1 MQKST
6 TMVAPLF
13 WGALAMSI
21 VVLASNILV
30 QYPVNYNLGSL
41 ALADLL
47 TWGAFTYPVA
57 FLVTDLT
64 NRNFGPATA
73 RYVVISGFVVAVIL
87 SIIFATPRIAIAS
100 GSAFLVAQLLDVTI
114 FDKLRQSAWWKAPIV
129 SSVLGTLIDT
139 ALFFTLAF
147 SAWFSIFGY
156 NDAFALEGAKL
167 FGVFAVEIPR
177 WISWAVGD
185 LGIKLLVVLSLLIPY
200 RVFIA
205 YFQPISGM
213 KTA

>member
-1 MQKST
+1 MEKSKKMIT
-6 TMVAPLF
+6 PVI

-30 QYPVNYNLGSL
+30 QYPVQYNLGTI

-47 TWGAFTYPVA
+47 TWGAFTYPIA
-57 FLVTDLT
+57 FLVTDLI
-64 NRNFGPATA
+64 NRNFGPTTA
-73 RYVVISGFVVAVIL
+73 RYVVIIGFVVAVIL
-87 SIIFATPRIAIAS
+87 SIIFSNPRIAIAS

-114 FDKLRQSAWWKAPIV
+114 FDRLRQLAWWKAPIV
-129 SSVLGTLIDT
+129 SSVLGTVIDT
-139 ALFFTLAF
+139 FLFFTLAF

-156 NDAFALEGAKL
+156 NDAFALENAKL
-167 FGVFAVEIPR
+167 FGVFAVEMPR

-185 LGIKLLVVLSLLIPY
+185 LGIKLLVVVSLLVPY
-200 RVFIA
+200 RVLTA
-205 YFQPISGM
+205 YFQPVNGM

>member
-6 TMVAPLF
+6 TMVTPLF
-13 WGALAMSI
+13 WGALAMSV

-64 NRNFGPATA
+64 NRNFGPTTA

-139 ALFFTLAF
+139 VLFFTLAF

-156 NDAFALEGAKL
+156 NDAFALESAKL
-167 FGVFAVEIPR
+167 FGVFAVEFPR

-205 YFQPISGM
+205 YFQPMSGM

>member
-1 MQKST
+1 
-6 TMVAPLF
+6 MVAPLF

-156 NDAFALEGAKL
+156 NDAFALESAKL

-205 YFQPISGM
+205 YFQPMSGM